1 MGAVEQ
7 MQMGCIRLTTLSVHV
22 LRVPPEEPVE
32 WSWVPEGSLRAA
44 PCQAL

>member
-7 MQMGCIRLTTLSVHV
+7 AQMGCSRLATLSVHA

-32 WSWVPEGSLRAA
+32 GSWAPEGSLRAA